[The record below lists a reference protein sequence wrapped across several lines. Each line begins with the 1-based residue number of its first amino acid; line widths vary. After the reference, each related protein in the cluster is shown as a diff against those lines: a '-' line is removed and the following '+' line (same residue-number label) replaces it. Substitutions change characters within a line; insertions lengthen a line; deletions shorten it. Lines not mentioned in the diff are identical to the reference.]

1 MSTGVERGVERL
13 RLLRAKAVAYKGA
26 PFMHHA
32 PEIPAYLTSRF
43 TLQVRF
49 CETDLMG
56 IVHHANYLAYFE
68 AGRVDWLHRRGLSY
82 DFWVKQGIHLPVVET
97 RLRYRKAAR
106 FDDVLVV
113 ETWVAEVTR
122 AKVQFDAAI
131 RRGLE
136 TLVSGSVWLAC
147 VAMPE
152 GRIVSIPASVRAATG
167 T

>member
-1 MSTGVERGVERL
+1 MTGARRTSLEVRVGYVDTDQ
-13 RLLRAKAVAYKGA
+13 AAV
-26 PFMHHA
+26 
-32 PEIPAYLTSRF
+32 
-43 TLQVRF
+43 
-49 CETDLMG
+49 
-56 IVHHANYLAYFE
+56 VHHASYLRWLEQGRIEHLRQNGLDYRRFE
-68 AGRVDWLHRRGLSY
+68 LDEHLA
-82 DFWVKQGIHLPVVET
+82 LPVVEVS
-97 RLRYRKAAR
+97 LRYRAPAR